1 MGGVG
6 GEGDVGS
13 TPVGEIKPKSHL
25 MLIKDSEACLT
36 HIFFPLPLLYAG
48 HLFFFSDLLY
58 IPCFI
63 IFDLNK
69 KELESESHL
78 QMSKS
83 LSAHLLVP
91 NGKTAEMNGASS
103 ADQVLLWGVSLLHS
117 LIIVGSCL
125 LMTQSGSTENH
136 YPGCVMEIG
145 NALCEGGSSKHRFV
159 LKRGREM
166 RLRPSPS
173 GVSQNVCCETEGGKK
188 KTKQEISRQQKTMR
202 RKKKK
207 KLNKNKCNTS
217 SHRTAY

>member
-1 MGGVG
+1 MQV
-6 GEGDVGS
+6 
-13 TPVGEIKPKSHL
+13 T
-25 MLIKDSEACLT
+25 
-36 HIFFPLPLLYAG
+36 
-48 HLFFFSDLLY
+48 FFSDLLY

-125 LMTQSGSTENH
+125 LMTQSSSTENH

-159 LKRGREM
+159 LKSGQEM
-166 RLRPSPS
+166 SLRPSTS
-173 GVSQNVCCETEGGKK
+173 GVSQNVFVRQRGGK
-188 KTKQEISRQQKTMR
+188 KTKQEKSRQQKTMK
-202 RKKKK
+202 RKKEKK
-207 KLNKNKCNTS
+207 KLNKNKQM
-217 SHRTAY
+217 

>member
-48 HLFFFSDLLY
+48 HLFFSDLLY

-188 KTKQEISRQQKTMR
+188 KNKTRDISPTENHEK
-202 RKKKK
+202 KKKK

>member
-36 HIFFPLPLLYAG
+36 HIFSPFHYSMQVT
-48 HLFFFSDLLY
+48 FFFSDLLY

-188 KTKQEISRQQKTMR
+188 KQNKRYLAN
-202 RKKKK
+202 RKP
-207 KLNKNKCNTS
+207 
-217 SHRTAY
+217 

>member
-1 MGGVG
+1 
-6 GEGDVGS
+6 
-13 TPVGEIKPKSHL
+13 
-25 MLIKDSEACLT
+25 
-36 HIFFPLPLLYAG
+36 
-48 HLFFFSDLLY
+48 
-58 IPCFI
+58 
-63 IFDLNK
+63 
-69 KELESESHL
+69 
-78 QMSKS
+78 MSKS

-125 LMTQSGSTENH
+125 LMTQSSSTENH

-159 LKRGREM
+159 LKRGLEM

-173 GVSQNVCCETEGGKK
+173 GVSQNVCCETEVGKK
-188 KTKQEISRQQKTMR
+188 NKTREISPTKKTLR
-202 RKKKK
+202 RKKIKK